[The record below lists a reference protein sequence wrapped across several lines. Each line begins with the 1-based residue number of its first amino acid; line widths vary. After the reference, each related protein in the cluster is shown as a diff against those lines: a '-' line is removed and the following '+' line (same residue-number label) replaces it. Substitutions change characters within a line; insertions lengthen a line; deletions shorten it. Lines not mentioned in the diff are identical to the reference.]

1 MRVNLKG
8 TFLSVS
14 AVLPAMKAAQR
25 GRIVLTSS
33 IRGPIIGYPG
43 WAHYGASKAR
53 QLGFTRTT
61 AIELAPWG
69 ILVNAVMPENI
80 ATEGLD
86 GMGAEYIA
94 RMEASIPQKK
104 LGTVDDIANA
114 ALFFSSEEAS
124 FITGQQL
131 VIDGGQVLPESPAA
145 LEDLGGPV

>member
-61 AIELAPWG
+61 AIEHAPWG
-69 ILVNAVMPENI
+69 IPVNAVMPGNI

-86 GMGAEYIA
+86 GMGA
-94 RMEASIPQKK
+94 
-104 LGTVDDIANA
+104 
-114 ALFFSSEEAS
+114 
-124 FITGQQL
+124 
-131 VIDGGQVLPESPAA
+131 
-145 LEDLGGPV
+145 